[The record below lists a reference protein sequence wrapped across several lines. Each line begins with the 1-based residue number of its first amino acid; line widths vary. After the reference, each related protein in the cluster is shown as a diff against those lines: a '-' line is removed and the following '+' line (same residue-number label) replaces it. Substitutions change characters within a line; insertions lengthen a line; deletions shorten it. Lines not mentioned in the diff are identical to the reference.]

1 MGVKE
6 SLGSDNGKFL
16 LLAFA
21 LLLVSIIIVF
31 VMNSGMYGLSG
42 DLINGKSTY
51 SEPKQV
57 LEKEYDYGILISTVY
72 GDIQIDLY
80 EELAP
85 QNVNSLLFLIGERYY
100 EGLTIHKVIKNFVIQ
115 TGDTKGDG
123 TGNPGYTVEQ
133 ENLVPFEEFEV
144 GMANASQFFV
154 VLEGEDK
161 STLDGNYSVVGRVTK
176 GFAVLESIAK
186 AEVNGDYR
194 PLNDIIIKSIQ
205 IQEN

>member
-6 SLGSDNGKFL
+6 NLGSDNGKFL

-42 DLINGKSTY
+42 DLLNGKSTY

-57 LEKEYDYGILISTVY
+57 LEEEFNYAILITTIY
-72 GDIQIDLY
+72 GDIHIDLY
-80 EELAP
+80 EDLAP
-85 QNVNSLLFLIGERYY
+85 QNVNSLLFLMGERYY
-100 EGLTIHKVIKNFVIQ
+100 EGLTVHKVVKDFVVQ
-115 TGDTKGDG
+115 MGDAKGDG
-123 TGNPGYTVEQ
+123 TGDPGYSVEK
-133 ENLVPFEEFEV
+133 ENVVSFEEFEV
-144 GMANASQFFV
+144 GMANASQFFI
-154 VLEGEDK
+154 VLEGADK
-161 STLDGNYSVVGRVTK
+161 STLDGNYSVVGRVTQ
-176 GFAVLESIAK
+176 GFAVLESISK

>member
-6 SLGSDNGKFL
+6 NLGSDNGKFL

-42 DLINGKSTY
+42 DLLNGKSTY

-57 LEKEYDYGILISTVY
+57 LEEEFNYAILITTIY
-72 GDIQIDLY
+72 GDIHIDLY
-80 EELAP
+80 EDLAP
-85 QNVNSLLFLIGERYY
+85 QNVNSLLFLMGERYY
-100 EGLTIHKVIKNFVIQ
+100 EGLTVHKVVKDFVIQ
-115 TGDTKGDG
+115 MGDAKGDG
-123 TGNPGYTVEQ
+123 TGDPGYGVEK
-133 ENLVPFEEFEV
+133 ENVVSFEDLEV
-144 GMANASQFFV
+144 GMANASQFFI
-154 VLEGEDK
+154 VLEGADK
-161 STLDGNYSVVGRVTK
+161 SSLDGNYSVVGRVTQ
-176 GFAVLESIAK
+176 GFAVLESISK

>member
-1 MGVKE
+1 MGVKD

-21 LLLVSIIIVF
+21 LLLVSIVIVF
-31 VMNSGMYGLSG
+31 VMNSGMYNPTGEL
-42 DLINGKSTY
+42 LNGKSTY
-51 SEPKQV
+51 SEAREV
-57 LEKEYDYGILISTVY
+57 LEKEYDYAILITTIY
-72 GDIQIDLY
+72 GDIHIDLY
-80 EELAP
+80 EDLAP

-100 EGLTIHKVIKNFVIQ
+100 EGLTVHKVVKDFVIQ
-115 TGDTKGDG
+115 MGDAKGDG

-133 ENLVPFEEFEV
+133 ENLVSFDDFEV

-154 VLEGEDK
+154 VLEGADK
-161 STLDGNYSVVGRVTK
+161 STLNGNYSVVGRVTE
-176 GFAVLESIAK
+176 GFAVLDSIAK

-194 PLNDIIIKSIQ
+194 PLNDIIMKSIQ